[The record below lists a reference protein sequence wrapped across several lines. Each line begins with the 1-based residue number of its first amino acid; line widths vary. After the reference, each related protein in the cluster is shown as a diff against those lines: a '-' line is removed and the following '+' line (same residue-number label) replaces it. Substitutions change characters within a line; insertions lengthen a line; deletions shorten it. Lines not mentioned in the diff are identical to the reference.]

1 VEDIR
6 VTDGVDTFNPLL
18 REDQIDRAASIPPW
32 GRGEA
37 IQPLTTEVLI
47 RRSLEVSSSG
57 FITVISIIQGVALG
71 LLAQQA
77 FEKRTMLV
85 AFQSF
90 TLLMVFVAVF
100 YFYMTLSI
108 LLRWAPSFLDAFL
121 PFAIGGLEIPPAF
134 FLGDAAPWTAWLA
147 TFWLFTS
154 IGVLITI
161 KWAPASHFGGDPI
174 AHGMMHR
181 LLWELQIVT
190 AIGGVLS
197 GVVAVVTT
205 SVPHGAVPA
214 AIGVCVS
221 LATVGGVVAAI
232 EKNAARI
239 HRYYGVNRPAFN

>member
-6 VTDGVDTFNPLL
+6 VTDGVDTLNLL
-18 REDQIDRAASIPPW
+18 PSEDQRHRTAAVHTW
-32 GRGEA
+32 ARGEA

-47 RRSLEVSSSG
+47 RRSLEFSASG
-57 FITVISIIQGVALG
+57 FLTIISIIQGVALG

-77 FEKRTMLV
+77 FEKRTVLV
-85 AFQSF
+85 AFQSVA
-90 TLLMVFVAVF
+90 LLMVFVAVF

-134 FLGDAAPWTAWLA
+134 FLGNPGPWAAWLA
-147 TFWLFTS
+147 IFWLFTS
-154 IGVLITI
+154 AGVLITI
-161 KWAPASHFGGDPI
+161 KWAPPSHFGGDPI

-190 AIGGVLS
+190 IIGGVLS
-197 GVVAVVTT
+197 GIVAVVTT
-205 SVPHGAVPA
+205 AVPHGAVPA
-214 AIGVCVS
+214 AIEVCIV

-232 EKNAARI
+232 ERNSARI

>member
-1 VEDIR
+1 VDDTC
-6 VTDGVDTFNPLL
+6 VTDGIHPFDNLPPD
-18 REDQIDRAASIPPW
+18 DQIHDAASTRSW
-32 GRGEA
+32 ARGEA

-47 RRSLEVSSSG
+47 RRSLEFSSSG
-57 FITVISIIQGVALG
+57 FITIISIIQGVALG

-77 FEKRTMLV
+77 FDKRTLLV
-85 AFQSF
+85 AFQSA

-134 FLGDAAPWTAWLA
+134 FLGSSAPWSAWLA
-147 TFWLFTS
+147 AFWLFTS
-154 IGVLITI
+154 VGLLITI
-161 KWAPASHFGGDPI
+161 KWAPPSHFGGDLI
-174 AHGMMHR
+174 AHGIMHR

-190 AIGGVLS
+190 AVGGTLS

-205 SVPHGAVPA
+205 LVPNGTIPA
-214 AIGVCVS
+214 AVGVCVILS
-221 LATVGGVVAAI
+221 TVAGVVAGI

-239 HRYYGVNRPAFN
+239 HRHYGVNRPAFN